1 MHISEGV
8 LSPPVLITGW
18 GLTLIGLTIALKKL
32 SHRKIPE
39 VAVLSSAFF
48 IASLI
53 HVPIGPSAAH
63 LVLNGMVGILL
74 GWNSFVAI
82 FLGLLLQALFFQFG
96 GFTTLGINT
105 FNMAF
110 PGVISYYLLK
120 RFIKGENQKLSFISG
135 FLAGFLS
142 MLGAGFFTALSL
154 YLTERN
160 FLILCETLIIAHI
173 PIAVVEGLVTGFIVV
188 YLLKIKPEVFKN
200 EI

>member
-18 GLTLIGLTIALKKL
+18 GLTLIGLTISLKKL
-32 SHRKIPE
+32 STRKIPE

-110 PGVISYYLLK
+110 PGVVSYYLFK
-120 RFIKGENQKLSFISG
+120 RFIGRKNHKLSFISG

-188 YLLKIKPEVFKN
+188 YLLKIKPEVFKD
-200 EI
+200 EV

>member
-8 LSPPVLITGW
+8 LSPPVLIAGW
-18 GLTLIGLTIALKKL
+18 GLTLTGLAIALKLL
-32 SHRKIPE
+32 SVKKIPE

-74 GWNSFVAI
+74 GWNTFVAV

-110 PGVISYYLLK
+110 PGVVCYYLFK
-120 RFIKGENQKLSFISG
+120 RFIAEDNQKLSFVSG
-135 FLAGFLS
+135 FLAGTLS
-142 MLGAGFFTALSL
+142 ILGAGFLTALSL
-154 YLTERN
+154 YFTEKN
-160 FLILCETLIIAHI
+160 FLVLCETLVIAHL
-173 PIAVVEGLVTGFIVV
+173 PIAVVEGLVTGFILV
-188 YLLKIKPEVFKN
+188 YLLKIKPEVLKN
-200 EI
+200 EA